1 MRKEFATLMAAAVL
15 ACFLSV
21 GCGGRNT
28 ENALRESLERAV
40 TAEPDSNGN
49 LVRVG
54 QAVPSFTVKYLDGTV
69 RKVEEFRGKVL
80 LVNFWASWCPD
91 CVNEFRE
98 IPENII
104 RKYADNEDFAYVFI
118 SRGEENEAI
127 LKFLEKKGYD
137 TIPEFRGAI
146 ATDRDSS
153 VFLNFARKGIPRNYV
168 VDREGKL
175 VFLGYDYS
183 EENFAA
189 LQAAINE
196 TLKK

>member
-1 MRKEFATLMAAAVL
+1 MKKEFATLAAAVVL
-15 ACFLSV
+15 AGLLAA

-28 ENALRESLERAV
+28 EKTAMQSQERTV
-40 TAEPDSNGN
+40 EAEPDSNGN

-54 QAVPSFTVKYLDGTV
+54 QIVPSFTVNYLDGTV
-69 RKVEEFRGKVL
+69 KKVEEFRGKVL

-91 CVNEFRE
+91 CVNEFKE
-98 IPENII
+98 IPENLIK
-104 RKYADNEDFAYVFI
+104 KYADNEDFAYVFI

-127 LKFLEKKGYD
+127 LKFMEKKGYD
-137 TIPEFRGAI
+137 TIPEFRSAI

-153 VFLNFARKGIPRNYV
+153 VFLNFAKKGIPRNYL

-189 LQAAINE
+189 LQTAINE